1 MFLGYSRWIKTE
13 ICKCQKEQSRQNE
26 KRGRAQTNENAAD
39 METDYQNLSEMCRSQ
54 HHYEQVG

>member
-1 MFLGYSRWIKTE
+1 MFLGYYRWIKTK
-13 ICKCQKEQSRQNE
+13 ICKCQRQNE

-39 METDYQNLSEMCRSQ
+39 METGYQNLSEMCRSQ